1 MICMKEIPIN
11 DKALMVV
18 TDNAISFHYKTS
30 LLDKIAF
37 ICASILAMVVLC
49 GFLLVTSIC
58 FRELLKS
65 PDLLLAV
72 VFCIFGAV
80 AILLCFIMLVLFS
93 EIFSYCSRIEI
104 DNGVMSYY
112 FKRILSYS
120 RTLGPKDYVI
130 INFTYSRGP
139 SSVVIHHP
147 YGIAIRLKQKRGFG
161 HFFLWRTILNTR
173 RGDQKAIFRKSC
185 MIEEQMKEI
194 FPDLAVVNQCRERSS
209 WREGDR

>member
-1 MICMKEIPIN
+1 MKEIPIN

-72 VFCIFGAV
+72 VFVIFGAG
-80 AILLCFIMLVLFS
+80 AILLCFIMLHFFIS
-93 EIFSYCSRIEI
+93 IFSYCSRIEI
-104 DNGVMSYY
+104 DNGVISYY
-112 FKRILSYS
+112 LKRILSS
-120 RTLGPKDYVI
+120 SKTLGPDDYVI
-130 INFTYSRGP
+130 INFTHSGGRRTYHRQ
-139 SSVVIHHP
+139 
-147 YGIAIRLKQKRGFG
+147 YGIAIRLKRKRGLVIILQVVQIIQ
-161 HFFLWRTILNTR
+161 LW
-173 RGDQKAIFRKSC
+173 S
-185 MIEEQMKEI
+185 
-194 FPDLAVVNQCRERSS
+194 QCLL
-209 WREGDR
+209 DI

>member
-1 MICMKEIPIN
+1 MKEIPIN

-72 VFCIFGAV
+72 VFCVFGAGS
-80 AILLCFIMLVLFS
+80 ILLAFILYHFFMS
-93 EIFSYCSRIEI
+93 IFSYYSRIEI

-112 FKRILSYS
+112 FKRILSS
-120 RTLGPKDYVI
+120 SKTLGPKDYVI
-130 INFTYSRGP
+130 INFTFSWGA
-139 SSVVIHHP
+139 SSVMIPHP

-173 RGDQKAIFRKSC
+173 RDDQKAIFRKSC

>member
-1 MICMKEIPIN
+1 MKEIPIN

-30 LLDKIAF
+30 LSEKIAF
-37 ICASILAMVVLC
+37 IFVSVLTMFLMS

-58 FRELLKS
+58 FREFWKS
-65 PDLLLAV
+65 PNLLLIA
-72 VFCIFGAV
+72 VFCVFGAGS
-80 AILLCFIMLVLFS
+80 ILLAFILYHFFMS
-93 EIFSYCSRIEI
+93 IFSYYSRIEI

-130 INFTYSRGP
+130 INFTFSWGA
-139 SSVVIHHP
+139 SSVMIPHP

-161 HFFLWRTILNTR
+161 HFFLWRTILNAS
-173 RGDQKAIFRKSC
+173 GMDGQKAVYRMSC
-185 MIEEQMKEI
+185 MIEKQMKEI

-209 WREGDR
+209 WRKGDR